1 MIYGIAESMLLLK
14 QFFSPLLG
22 LSLNAYSSIVVT
34 RTPSPFEVDVII
46 HESQGY

>member
-1 MIYGIAESMLLLK
+1 MLLLK

-22 LSLNAYSSIVVT
+22 LSLNAYSSIVFTHSIVFT
-34 RTPSPFEVDVII
+34 QTPSPFEVDVII